1 MRPRDQSDADDV
13 LWRCDV
19 GRDAAHCPD
28 ARPAERELRF
38 SPSKLD
44 HPIIRSELPEP
55 EIQVYI
61 NQENLTAPAT
71 NSQVVA
77 LGEQVNILIALAHK
91 NAREYSRWQKKV
103 TKVLVEVAEKLDV
116 PTDGLNSEDED
127 PDDDLA

>member
-77 LGEQVNILIALAHK
+77 LGEQLNSLIALAQK
-91 NAREYSRWQKKV
+91 EARWQKKV